1 MPAKTKIVSAYDSLP
16 SAEKKVADFILK
28 DPKRASLMVI
38 NDIAKAADV
47 SVPSVTRLAKK
58 LGYDGFMDFRVALAE
73 CSSESITMDI
83 EPLRDDDADTAA
95 IEKLFISSMRCIEE
109 TLKVLDAAK
118 LSKFCDD
125 IIEQTRELK
134 DIRDGYRAVTARF
147 FQWKKMFVLSRNT
160 FLTEPEIMG
169 LIGEILF
176 LKNILSK
183 EIGLSEALK
192 SWSGQELTHKDFSC
206 DNRWYE
212 VKTINRGNPNVRI
225 SSLEQLDS
233 EKDGELIVFS
243 MEKMS
248 AAYNGVTLNKL
259 ILETR
264 QMFLSREESD
274 DFLAKV
280 ALQGYEYN
288 NYYDD
293 FVFEISNV
301 MRYAVG
307 KEFPKLTSANVPK
320 AIAKASY
327 DISLSEIQSFIINK

>member
-1 MPAKTKIVSAYDSLP
+1 MMNRIAEQFEGFKRPGFFSRVDATHILELHIGLDEKGRKAIELRAAFTPVKVTGTSAIDVNQYRKDEYNTIRFS
-16 SAEKKVADFILK
+16 LK
-28 DPKRASLMVI
+28 DDEMS
-38 NDIAKAADV
+38 
-47 SVPSVTRLAKK
+47 
-58 LGYDGFMDFRVALAE
+58 G
-73 CSSESITMDI
+73 
-83 EPLRDDDADTAA
+83 
-95 IEKLFISSMRCIEE
+95 LFY
-109 TLKVLDAAK
+109 
-118 LSKFCDD
+118 KFCDD

-233 EKDGELIVFS
+233 EKEGELIVFS

-301 MRYAVG
+301 MRYAVRKG
-307 KEFPKLTSANVPK
+307 FPKLTSANVPE

>member
-1 MPAKTKIVSAYDSLP
+1 MMNRIAEQFEGFKRPGFFSRVDATHILELHIGLDENSRKAIELRAAFTPVKVTGTSAIDVNQYRKDEYNTIRFS
-16 SAEKKVADFILK
+16 LK
-28 DPKRASLMVI
+28 DDEMS
-38 NDIAKAADV
+38 
-47 SVPSVTRLAKK
+47 
-58 LGYDGFMDFRVALAE
+58 G
-73 CSSESITMDI
+73 
-83 EPLRDDDADTAA
+83 
-95 IEKLFISSMRCIEE
+95 LFY
-109 TLKVLDAAK
+109 
-118 LSKFCDD
+118 KFCDD
-125 IIEQTRELK
+125 IIEQTRDLK

-233 EKDGELIVFS
+233 EKEGELIVFS

-320 AIAKASY
+320 AIFKASY

>member
-1 MPAKTKIVSAYDSLP
+1 MMNRI
-16 SAEKKVADFILK
+16 AEQFYGFKRPGFFSRVDATHILELHIGLDEKGRKAIELRADFTPVKVTGTSAIDVNQYRKDEYNTIRFSLK
-28 DPKRASLMVI
+28 DDEMS
-38 NDIAKAADV
+38 
-47 SVPSVTRLAKK
+47 
-58 LGYDGFMDFRVALAE
+58 G
-73 CSSESITMDI
+73 
-83 EPLRDDDADTAA
+83 
-95 IEKLFISSMRCIEE
+95 LFY
-109 TLKVLDAAK
+109 
-118 LSKFCDD
+118 KFCDD

-134 DIRDGYRAVTARF
+134 DLRDGYRAVTARF

-212 VKTINRGNPNVRI
+212 VKAINRGNPNVRI

-233 EKDGELIVFS
+233 EKEGELIVFS

-248 AAYNGVTLNKL
+248 AAYNGITLNKL

-307 KEFPKLTSANVPK
+307 EGFPKLTSTSVPK
-320 AIAKASY
+320 AIVKASY
-327 DISLSEIQSFIINK
+327 DISLSEIQSFILDKKGECS

>member
-1 MPAKTKIVSAYDSLP
+1 MNRI
-16 SAEKKVADFILK
+16 AEQFDAFKRPGFFSRVDATHILELHIGLDEKGRKAIELRADFTPVKVTGTSAIDVNQYRKDEYNTIRFSLK
-28 DPKRASLMVI
+28 DDEMS
-38 NDIAKAADV
+38 
-47 SVPSVTRLAKK
+47 
-58 LGYDGFMDFRVALAE
+58 G
-73 CSSESITMDI
+73 
-83 EPLRDDDADTAA
+83 
-95 IEKLFISSMRCIEE
+95 LFY
-109 TLKVLDAAK
+109 
-118 LSKFCDD
+118 KFCDD

-134 DIRDGYRAVTARF
+134 DLRDGCRAVTARF

-212 VKTINRGNPNVRI
+212 VKAINRGNPNVRI

-233 EKDGELIVFS
+233 EKEGELIVFS

-248 AAYNGVTLNKL
+248 AAYNGITLNKL

-307 KEFPKLTSANVPK
+307 EGFPKLTSTSVPK
-320 AIAKASY
+320 AIVKASY
-327 DISLSEIQSFIINK
+327 DISLSEIQSFILDKKGECS